1 MDCSFMLPC
10 RSGSNLPSRMPDIL
24 LCFSRQIAS
33 GMSYLACK
41 SFVHRDLA
49 ARNILVSEN
58 NVCKVTTCTTQLV
71 SQSVSQSI
79 NQSTNQPTNQSV
91 NQSIGNQSVNLSLHF
106 WDLSLLLNPLGQL
119 RLKPWL
125 LRNLQTQMKAWYS
138 IRLVLIGI
146 P

>member
-71 SQSVSQSI
+71 SQSI
-79 NQSTNQPTNQSV
+79 NQSINQPTNQSV
-91 NQSIGNQSVNLSLHF
+91 S
-106 WDLSLLLNPLGQL
+106 
-119 RLKPWL
+119 
-125 LRNLQTQMKAWYS
+125 
-138 IRLVLIGI
+138 
-146 P
+146 